1 MSGLRVG
8 LHIKRKWYIL
18 EPCSYTAMRRGLRR
32 HRTLSLIL
40 PLEGMFHYEQ
50 AEAAVKERRGRRTL
64 YRLHMPPL
72 RWGNDLRHDANE
84 ADRWG

>member
-1 MSGLRVG
+1 MRNAGIVTKDWCVMLCIWHKLAANKAG
-8 LHIKRKWYIL
+8 LHPL
-18 EPCSYTAMRRGLRR
+18 GDCGMMVVAMRRGLQR

-40 PLEGMFHYEQ
+40 PSEGMFHYEQ

-72 RWGNDLRHDANE
+72 R
-84 ADRWG
+84 